1 MGRNMKKINYILG
14 ILAAAA
20 AMTSCVGDLNVTPID
35 PNANT
40 VDKVLTSQQ
49 ALDSYISGVYLGFAT
64 SGYYGPNGDP
74 SISGLDG
81 GASQYIRGLYH
92 HNELT
97 TDESVCGWN
106 DQTIKNFHYMNWT
119 TDDTFIY
126 AFYSRIF
133 MQVSA
138 ANEFIRE
145 VGKLDYD
152 ATIRDRY
159 IAEART
165 LRAIAYFHAL
175 DNFGNVPFADENAV
189 VGVNPEQISRADLFA
204 WLETE
209 LKDIISSGKLPEKNA
224 VVAGHISAGAAKFL
238 LAKLYLGAQ
247 VYTGTA
253 RWNDCA
259 DVLKDLMD
267 DGYSLHTTPN
277 GKTFSAYQDLFLADN
292 DKCTDEIIFAVQQDG
307 LYTQSYGV
315 TNYLVLAS
323 TGGTMNVNHLG
334 ISSGWGGLRTT
345 PEFADKFT
353 ASDTRNLLY
362 DTAKSTADV
371 EAMPET
377 PEQRGDSEVKI
388 EKLKKDGKYEDE
400 CKNLRDAKNAAR
412 KDNIQEKSIEDIG
425 NFKYGYGFQK
435 FRNVTS
441 AGEIPNMVYD
451 EENDQWNNPGFVN
464 TDFPMMR
471 YADVLL
477 MAAECEARGA
487 SCNGLAAFNQ
497 VRARAGVPAVS
508 NLSLDEILDERARE
522 LYQECWRRS
531 DLIRFGK
538 FTSGYNWQ
546 WKGETKD
553 GKDVESYRTLFPIPD
568 SDRLANSN
576 LSQNEGY

>member
-1 MGRNMKKINYILG
+1 MKKINYILG

-40 VDKVLTSQQ
+40 ADKVLTSQQ
-49 ALDSYISGVYLGFAT
+49 AMDSYISGVYLGFAT

-92 HNELT
+92 HSELT
-97 TDESVCGWN
+97 TDESICGWN

-145 VGKLDYD
+145 AKKLDYD
-152 ATIRDRY
+152 VDRY
-159 IAEART
+159 IDEARV
-165 LRAIAYFHAL
+165 LRAIAYFHAI
-175 DNFGNVPFADENAV
+175 DNFGNVPFADETAV

-209 LKDIISSGKLPEKNA
+209 LKDIIANGKLPDKNGT
-224 VVAGHISAGAAKFL
+224 VYGHAGMGAAKFL
-238 LAKLYLGAQ
+238 LAKLYLGAE

-259 DVLKDLMD
+259 TVLSDLMD
-267 DGYSLHTTPN
+267 DGYSLHTTSA
-277 GKTFSAYQDLFLADN
+277 GKFSPYQELFLADN

-307 LYTQSYGV
+307 LYTQSYGA
-315 TNYLVLAS
+315 TNYLVFAS
-323 TGGTMNVNHLG
+323 TGGTMNVKHIG

-353 ASDTRNLLY
+353 AGDQRNLLY
-362 DTAKSTADV
+362 DTDKSTADV
-371 EAMPET
+371 EAMPEK
-377 PEQRGDSEVKI
+377 PEDDPDTYSAEAI
-388 EKLKKDGKYEDE
+388 EQLKKDGAYNDE
-400 CKNLRDAKNAAR
+400 CKKLSDAKKAAR
-412 KDNIQEKSIEDIG
+412 NNIQQKSIEDIG
-425 NFKYGYGFQK
+425 NFMYGYGFQK
-435 FRNVTS
+435 FRNINSDGTD
-441 AGEIPNMVYD
+441 GKEK
-451 EENDQWNNPGFVN
+451 GFVD

-477 MAAECEARGA
+477 MAAECQARGA
-487 SCNGLAAFNQ
+487 SIDGLSAFNQ

-508 NLSLDEILDERARE
+508 NLNLDEILNERARE

-576 LSQNEGY
+576 LKQNDGY

>member
-1 MGRNMKKINYILG
+1 MKKINYILG

-40 VDKVLTSQQ
+40 ADKVLTSQQ
-49 ALDSYISGVYLGFAT
+49 AMDSYISGVYLGFAT

-92 HNELT
+92 HSELT
-97 TDESVCGWN
+97 TDESICGWN

-145 VGKLDYD
+145 AKKLDFD
-152 ATIRDRY
+152 VDRY
-159 IAEART
+159 IDEARV
-165 LRAIAYFHAL
+165 LRAIAYFHAI
-175 DNFGNVPFADENAV
+175 DNFGNVPFADETAV
-189 VGVNPEQISRADLFA
+189 VGVNPEQMSRADLFA

-209 LKDIISSGKLPEKNA
+209 LKDIIANGKLPDKNGT
-224 VVAGHISAGAAKFL
+224 VYGHAGMGAAKFL
-238 LAKLYLGAQ
+238 LAKLYLGAE

-259 DVLKDLMD
+259 AVLSDLMD
-267 DGYSLHTTPN
+267 DGYSLHTTSA
-277 GKTFSAYQDLFLADN
+277 GKFSPYQELFLADN

-307 LYTQSYGV
+307 LYTQSYGA
-315 TNYLVLAS
+315 TNYLVFAS
-323 TGGTMNVNHLG
+323 TGGTMNVKHIG

-345 PEFADKFT
+345 PEFADKF
-353 ASDTRNLLY
+353 AAGDQRNLLY
-362 DTAKSTADV
+362 DTDKSTADV
-371 EAMPET
+371 EAMPEK
-377 PEQRGDSEVKI
+377 PEDDPDTYSAEAI
-388 EKLKKDGKYEDE
+388 EQLKKDGAYNDE
-400 CKNLRDAKNAAR
+400 CKKLSDAKKAAR
-412 KDNIQEKSIEDIG
+412 DNIQQKSIEDIG
-425 NFKYGYGFQK
+425 NFMYGYGFQK
-435 FRNVTS
+435 FRNINSDGTD
-441 AGEIPNMVYD
+441 GKEK
-451 EENDQWNNPGFVN
+451 GFVD

-477 MAAECEARGA
+477 MAAECQARGA
-487 SCNGLAAFNQ
+487 SIDGLSAFNQ

-508 NLSLDEILDERARE
+508 NLNLDEILNERARE

-576 LSQNEGY
+576 LKQNEGY

>member
-1 MGRNMKKINYILG
+1 MKKINYILG

-40 VDKVLTSQQ
+40 ADKVLTSQQ
-49 ALDSYISGVYLGFAT
+49 AMDSYISGVYLGFAT

-92 HNELT
+92 HSELT
-97 TDESVCGWN
+97 TDESICGWN

-145 VGKLDYD
+145 AKKLDFD
-152 ATIRDRY
+152 VDRY
-159 IAEART
+159 IDEARV
-165 LRAIAYFHAL
+165 LRAIAYFHAI
-175 DNFGNVPFADENAV
+175 DNFGNVPFADETAI
-189 VGVNPEQISRADLFA
+189 VGANPEQMSRADLFA

-209 LKDIISSGKLPEKNA
+209 LKDIIANGKLPDKNGT
-224 VVAGHISAGAAKFL
+224 VYGHAGMGAAKFL
-238 LAKLYLGAQ
+238 LAKLYLGAE

-259 DVLKDLMD
+259 AVLSDLMD
-267 DGYSLHTTPN
+267 DGYSLHTTSA
-277 GKTFSAYQDLFLADN
+277 GKFSPYQELFLADN

-307 LYTQSYGV
+307 LYTQSYGA
-315 TNYLVLAS
+315 TNYLVFAS
-323 TGGTMNVNHLG
+323 TGGTMNVKHIG

-353 ASDTRNLLY
+353 AGDQRNLLY
-362 DTAKSTADV
+362 DTDKSTADV
-371 EAMPET
+371 EAMPEK
-377 PEQRGDSEVKI
+377 PEDDPDTYSAEAI
-388 EKLKKDGKYEDE
+388 EQLKKDGAYNDE
-400 CKNLRDAKNAAR
+400 CKKLSDAKKAAR
-412 KDNIQEKSIEDIG
+412 DNIQQKSIEDIG
-425 NFKYGYGFQK
+425 NFMYGYGFQK
-435 FRNVTS
+435 FRNINSDGTD
-441 AGEIPNMVYD
+441 GKEK
-451 EENDQWNNPGFVN
+451 GFVD

-477 MAAECEARGA
+477 MAAECQARGA
-487 SCNGLAAFNQ
+487 SIDGLSAFNQ

-508 NLSLDEILDERARE
+508 NLNLDEILNERARE

-553 GKDVESYRTLFPIPD
+553 GKDVEAYRTLFPIPD

-576 LSQNEGY
+576 LKQNEGY

>member
-1 MGRNMKKINYILG
+1 MKKIFSIFG
-14 ILAAAA
+14 MIAAAV

-35 PNANT
+35 PSTDTAER
-40 VDKVLTSQQ
+40 VLTSQQ
-49 ALDSYISGVYLGFAT
+49 AMDSYIAGVYLGFAT
-64 SGYYGPNGDP
+64 SGYYGPNGGA

-126 AFYSRIF
+126 AFYSRIL
-133 MQVSA
+133 MQVSS

-145 VGKLDYD
+145 AIKFEGFDV
-152 ATIRDRY
+152 DRY
-159 IAEART
+159 IDEARV
-165 LRAIAYFHAL
+165 LRAIAYFHGI
-175 DNFGNVPFADENAV
+175 DNFGKMPFADENSQ
-189 VGVNPEQISRADLFA
+189 VGITPEEKSRTEIFDF
-204 WLETE
+204 LESE
-209 LKDIISSGKLPEKNA
+209 LKDVIAAGKLPDKNS
-224 VVAGHISAGAAKFL
+224 VAYGHISMGAAKFL

-253 RWNDCA
+253 RWQDCA

-267 DGYSLHTTPN
+267 DGYSLHTTAN
-277 GKTFSAYQDLFLADN
+277 GSIYTPYQDLFLADN

-315 TNYLVLAS
+315 TNYLVFAS
-323 TGGTMNVNHLG
+323 TGGTMNVNQIG

-345 PEFADKFT
+345 PEFADKFS
-353 ASDTRNLLY
+353 AGDIRNLLY
-362 DTAKSTADV
+362 DSAKSTADV

-377 PEQRGDSEVKI
+377 PEERGDSPKAIQKMKDEGTYKKTCEDLVK
-388 EKLKKDGKYEDE
+388 
-400 CKNLRDAKNAAR
+400 AKEAAR

-435 FRNVTS
+435 FRNITS
-441 AGEIPNMVYD
+441 SGEIPNMVYD
-451 EENDQWNNPGFVN
+451 KENDSWNNPSFVN

-477 MAAECEARGA
+477 MAAECQARGA
-487 SCNGLAAFNQ
+487 SIDGLSAFNQ
-497 VRARAGVPAVS
+497 VRARAGIPAVS
-508 NLSLDEILDERARE
+508 SLNLDEILDERARE

-546 WKGETKD
+546 WKGLTKD
-553 GKDVESYRTLFPIPD
+553 GSDVDGYRALFPIPA
-568 SDRLANSN
+568 SERQANTN

>member
-1 MGRNMKKINYILG
+1 MKKIYSILG
-14 ILAAAA
+14 ILAATA

-40 VDKVLTSQQ
+40 SDKVLTSQQ

-145 VGKLDYD
+145 VRKLDGYD
-152 ATIRDRY
+152 SARY
-159 IAEART
+159 VDEARV
-165 LRAIAYFHAL
+165 LRAIAYYHAI

-189 VGVNPEQISRADLFA
+189 VGVNPDQISRADLFA

-209 LKDIISSGKLPEKNA
+209 LKDIIENGLLPSGTS
-224 VVAGHISAGAAKFL
+224 VAKGHAGMGAAKFL
-238 LAKLYLGAQ
+238 LAKLYLNAQ

-253 RWNDCA
+253 RWDDCA
-259 DVLKDLMD
+259 TVLKDLMD
-267 DGYSLHTTPN
+267 DGYSLHTSSA
-277 GKTFSAYQDLFLADN
+277 GVFSPYQELFLADN
-292 DKCTDEIIFAVQQDG
+292 DRCTEEIIFAVQQDG
-307 LYTQSYGV
+307 VYTQSYGA
-315 TNYLVLAS
+315 TNYLVFAS
-323 TGGTMNVNHLG
+323 TGGTMNVKHVG
-334 ISSGWGGLRTT
+334 ISSGWGGIRTT
-345 PEFADKFT
+345 PEFVDKFSS
-353 ASDTRNLLY
+353 ADQRYLLY
-362 DTAKSTADV
+362 DTEKSTADV
-371 EAMPET
+371 EAMPEK
-377 PEQRGDSEVKI
+377 PEDDPDNFTQEDI
-388 EKLKKDGKYEDE
+388 EKMKKDGTYNDKCADLV
-400 CKNLRDAKNAAR
+400 KAKNAAR
-412 KDNIQEKSIEDIG
+412 DNIQQKSIEDIG
-425 NFKYGYGFQK
+425 NFMYGYGFQK
-435 FRNVTS
+435 FRNINSDGTN
-441 AGEIPNMVYD
+441 GKEK
-451 EENDQWNNPGFVN
+451 GFVD

-477 MAAECEARGA
+477 MAAECQARGA
-487 SCNGLAAFNQ
+487 SIDGLSAFNQ
-497 VRARAGVPAVS
+497 VRARAGIPAVS
-508 NLSLDEILDERARE
+508 TLNLDEILDERARE

-553 GKDVESYRTLFPIPD
+553 GKDVESTRALFPIPD
-568 SDRLANSN
+568 SDRLANTN
-576 LSQNEGY
+576 LVQNPGY

>member
-1 MGRNMKKINYILG
+1 MKKIYNILG
-14 ILAAAA
+14 TIAAAA
-20 AMTSCVGDLNVTPID
+20 VMSSCVGDLNVTPID
-35 PNANT
+35 PSTDTAER
-40 VDKVLTSQQ
+40 VLTSQK
-49 ALDSYISGVYLGFAT
+49 AMDSYIAGVYLGFAT

-126 AFYSRIF
+126 AFYSRIL

-145 VGKLDYD
+145 AKKFDGFD
-152 ATIRDRY
+152 TSRY
-159 IAEART
+159 IDEARV
-165 LRAIAYFHAL
+165 LRAIAYFHGI
-175 DNFGNVPFADENAV
+175 DNFGKMPFADENSQ
-189 VGVNPEQISRADLFA
+189 VGITPEEISRTDLFNYV
-204 WLETE
+204 ESE
-209 LKDIISSGKLPEKNA
+209 LKDVIANGKLPEKNA
-224 VVAGHISAGAAKFL
+224 VAYGHVGMGAAKFL

-253 RWNDCA
+253 KWNECA
-259 DVLKDLMD
+259 DLLKDLMD
-267 DGYSLHTTPN
+267 DGYSLHD
-277 GKTFSAYQDLFLADN
+277 KYQELFLADN
-292 DKCTDEIIFAVQQDG
+292 DKCTDEIIFAIQQDG
-307 LYTQSYGV
+307 LYTQSYGA
-315 TNYLVLAS
+315 TNYLVFAS
-323 TGGTMNVNHLG
+323 TGGTMNVNDLG

-353 ASDTRNLLY
+353 AGDARYLLY

-371 EAMPET
+371 DAMPET
-377 PEQRGDSEVKI
+377 PEQRGDSEEKI
-388 EKLKKDGKYEDE
+388 AKLKKDDKYNDE
-400 CKNLRDAKNAAR
+400 CKALRDAKATAR
-412 KDNIQEKSIEDIG
+412 KDNIQEKSIDDIG

-441 AGEIPNMVYD
+441 FGEIPNMVYD
-451 EENDQWNNPGFVN
+451 KDNDTWNNPSFVN

-487 SCNGLAAFNQ
+487 SCNGLSAFNQ
-497 VRARAGVPAVS
+497 VRTRAGIPTVS
-508 NLSLDEILDERARE
+508 SLNLDEILDERGRE

-553 GKDVESYRTLFPIPD
+553 GKDVDSYRALFPIPA
-568 SDRLANSN
+568 SERQANSN

>member
-1 MGRNMKKINYILG
+1 MKKINYILG

-40 VDKVLTSQQ
+40 ADKVLTSQQ
-49 ALDSYISGVYLGFAT
+49 AMDSYISGVYLGFAT

-92 HNELT
+92 HSELT

-145 VGKLDYD
+145 AKKLDFD
-152 ATIRDRY
+152 VDRY
-159 IAEART
+159 IDEARV
-165 LRAIAYFHAL
+165 LRAIAYFHAI
-175 DNFGNVPFADENAV
+175 DNFGNVPFADETAV
-189 VGVNPEQISRADLFA
+189 VGVNPEQISRPDLFA

-209 LKDIISSGKLPEKNA
+209 LKDIIANGKLPDKNGT
-224 VVAGHISAGAAKFL
+224 VYGHAGMGAAKFL
-238 LAKLYLGAQ
+238 LAKLYLGAE

-259 DVLKDLMD
+259 AVLSDLMD
-267 DGYSLHTTPN
+267 DGYSLHTTSA
-277 GKTFSAYQDLFLADN
+277 GKFSPYQELFLADN

-307 LYTQSYGV
+307 LYTQSYGA
-315 TNYLVLAS
+315 TNYLVFAS
-323 TGGTMNVNHLG
+323 TGGTMNVKHIG

-345 PEFADKFT
+345 PEFADKF
-353 ASDTRNLLY
+353 AAGDQRNLLY
-362 DTAKSTADV
+362 DTDKSTADV
-371 EAMPET
+371 EAMPEK
-377 PEQRGDSEVKI
+377 PEDDPDTYSAEAI
-388 EKLKKDGKYEDE
+388 EQLKKDGAYNDE
-400 CKNLRDAKNAAR
+400 CKKLSDAKKAAR
-412 KDNIQEKSIEDIG
+412 DNIQQKSIEDIG
-425 NFKYGYGFQK
+425 NFMYGYGFQK
-435 FRNVTS
+435 FRNINSDGTD
-441 AGEIPNMVYD
+441 GKEK
-451 EENDQWNNPGFVN
+451 GFVD

-477 MAAECEARGA
+477 MAAECQARGA
-487 SCNGLAAFNQ
+487 SIDGLSAFNQ

-508 NLSLDEILDERARE
+508 NLNLDEILNERARE

-553 GKDVESYRTLFPIPD
+553 GKDVEAYRTLFPIPD

-576 LSQNEGY
+576 LKQNEGY

>member
-40 VDKVLTSQQ
+40 ADKVLTSQQ
-49 ALDSYISGVYLGFAT
+49 AMDSYISGVYLGFAT

-92 HNELT
+92 HSELT
-97 TDESVCGWN
+97 TDESICGWN

-145 VGKLDYD
+145 AKKLDFD
-152 ATIRDRY
+152 VDRY
-159 IAEART
+159 IDEARV
-165 LRAIAYFHAL
+165 LRAIAYFHAI
-175 DNFGNVPFADENAV
+175 DNFGNVPFADETAI
-189 VGVNPEQISRADLFA
+189 VGANPEQMSRADLFA

-209 LKDIISSGKLPEKNA
+209 LKDIIANGKLPDKNGT
-224 VVAGHISAGAAKFL
+224 VYGHAGMGAAKFL
-238 LAKLYLGAQ
+238 LAKLYLGAE

-259 DVLKDLMD
+259 AVLSDLMD
-267 DGYSLHTTPN
+267 DGYSLHTTSA
-277 GKTFSAYQDLFLADN
+277 GKFSPYQELFLADN

-307 LYTQSYGV
+307 LYTQSYGA
-315 TNYLVLAS
+315 TNYLVFAS
-323 TGGTMNVNHLG
+323 TGGTMNVKHIG

-353 ASDTRNLLY
+353 AGDQRNLLY
-362 DTAKSTADV
+362 DTDKSTADV
-371 EAMPET
+371 EAMPEK
-377 PEQRGDSEVKI
+377 PEDDPDTYSAEAI
-388 EKLKKDGKYEDE
+388 EQLKKDGAYNDE
-400 CKNLRDAKNAAR
+400 CKKLSDAKKAAR
-412 KDNIQEKSIEDIG
+412 DNIQQKSIEDIG
-425 NFKYGYGFQK
+425 NFMYGYGFQK
-435 FRNVTS
+435 FRNINSDGTD
-441 AGEIPNMVYD
+441 GKEK
-451 EENDQWNNPGFVN
+451 GFVD

-477 MAAECEARGA
+477 MAAECQARGA
-487 SCNGLAAFNQ
+487 SIDGLSAFNQ

-508 NLSLDEILDERARE
+508 NLNLDEILNERARE

-553 GKDVESYRTLFPIPD
+553 GKDVEAYRTLFPIPD

-576 LSQNEGY
+576 LKQNEGY